1 MRYPSASP
9 AASRSSWPAGKSEPR
24 AHDQNRA
31 ISVRNPRR
39 RPREDREWRKALLL
53 AGIAVGLLV
62 LVAAKVF
69 ADYF

>member
-1 MRYPSASP
+1 M
-9 AASRSSWPAGKSEPR
+9 K
-24 AHDQNRA
+24 
-31 ISVRNPRR
+31 NPRQ
-39 RPREDREWRKALLL
+39 RPKEDREWRRTFLL

>member
-1 MRYPSASP
+1 
-9 AASRSSWPAGKSEPR
+9 
-24 AHDQNRA
+24 
-31 ISVRNPRR
+31 VRNPRR
-39 RPREDREWRKALLL
+39 RPREDREWRKTFLL

>member
-1 MRYPSASP
+1 M
-9 AASRSSWPAGKSEPR
+9 
-24 AHDQNRA
+24 
-31 ISVRNPRR
+31 RNPRR
-39 RPREDREWRKALLL
+39 TPKEDREWQRTYLL

>member
-1 MRYPSASP
+1 M
-9 AASRSSWPAGKSEPR
+9 
-24 AHDQNRA
+24 AHDQKRV

-39 RPREDREWRKALLL
+39 RPREDRGWRTTFLL
-53 AGIAVGLLV
+53 AGVAIGLLV